1 MGPIYHAT
9 STFQALVARYGRQKH
24 QVLEDLTEDE
34 KQRLTHYMKLTAP
47 FSLPE
52 PTCTSVP
59 LFKKTA
65 YSYDFWRC
73 LGRPEP
79 GRRFRVQFGDVRE
92 VPKVPTFV
100 KSRPIC
106 HNNETSVLLPLEM
119 ERHFH
124 FPTDP
129 FHWEQKKDM
138 AIFRGACHQPWRK
151 RFLHATR
158 NSRLV
163 NAGDTSQS
171 VDTTQYQKPF
181 MRPQRQMQFK
191 FIISL
196 EGNDV
201 ASNLKWAMNSNSV
214 VIMPNPK
221 FETWFCESFLEPNVH
236 YLKVADDLSDV
247 DEVIEHALE
256 NRQFCQTIRENA
268 NAYCRL
274 FLNMTRQYQL
284 GRFVVDKYIRYACK
298 R

>member
-1 MGPIYHAT
+1 VGPIYHAT
-9 STFQALVARYGRQKH
+9 STIQALIARYGQ
-24 QVLEDLTEDE
+24 QQPGLEDLTDE
-34 KQRLTHYMKLTAP
+34 ENRRLALYMKLMAP
-47 FSLPE
+47 FTLRE
-52 PTCTSVP
+52 PTNTSVP

-79 GRRFRVQFGDVRE
+79 NKRFRVQFGDVRE
-92 VPKVPTFV
+92 VPEVPTFV

-106 HNNETSVLLPLEM
+106 QNNENSVLLPLEM
-119 ERHFH
+119 DRHFY
-124 FPTDP
+124 FPKDP
-129 FHWEQKKDM
+129 FHWEQKTDM

-163 NAGDTSQS
+163 DAGDTSRS

-181 MRPQRQMQFK
+181 MRPQGQMQFK

-214 VIMPNPK
+214 VIMPKPK
-221 FETWFCESFLEPNVH
+221 FETWFCESVLEPDVH
-236 YLKVADDLSDV
+236 YLNMADDLSDV
-247 DEVIEHALE
+247 DRVIEHALE
-256 NRQFCQTIRENA
+256 NREFCQTIRENA
-268 NAYCRL
+268 NAYCRT
-274 FLNMTRQYQL
+274 FLHMTRQYQL
-284 GRFVVDKYIRYACK
+284 GRFVVDKYMSYACQ